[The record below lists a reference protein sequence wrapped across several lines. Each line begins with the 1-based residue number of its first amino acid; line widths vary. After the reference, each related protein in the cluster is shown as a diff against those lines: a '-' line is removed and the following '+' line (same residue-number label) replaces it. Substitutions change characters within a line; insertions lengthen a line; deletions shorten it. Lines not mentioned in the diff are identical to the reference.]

1 MLNRSCLKKFW
12 FTRKSLDLPRIPTH
26 MIINHSDFKLDVTS
40 EIGNLRA
47 LLIHS
52 PDNGLGKVVPSK
64 AQDWLFEDIV
74 HLETMRKN
82 EYDYYVKLLM
92 YFLDPGKIKG
102 KLKDIDAEES
112 KRGFFKPDDTDFHAS
127 NQVIE
132 IQSLLT
138 DILREDDIRK
148 KLVASVCAIEHC
160 HYRLQLKLIDTEPVE
175 LAKIIISGSLNRD
188 EMIFAPIPNLIF
200 SRDIGVAVNN
210 YMLLNKPAKKARARE
225 TLLARYIFFNH
236 PLFANYRDNI
246 LEIPETVQHFLRP
259 GEDNEQKTTLEGGD
273 VMMVSPQHLLIGCS
287 ERTSVSGA
295 NEAIK
300 LLFAH
305 KVVKKVTVVKIPHKR
320 DYMHIDTIF
329 TQVKRNM
336 WVLLR
341 SLAITEPYMDNHE
354 PASWFADKKSKDK
367 VEIVQFENG
376 KKPVTFDSI
385 EDLLS
390 DISTNDLGSKKKTK
404 FIYSGNDTF
413 PFDARE
419 QWTDSCNLLAV
430 KEGVVLGYDRNDKTV
445 DAFKQQGFDVIRV
458 ADLLQKFENDEL
470 DPQKMKNT
478 LILMPSSELSRA
490 RGGFHCMSMPLLRD
504 KIL

>member
-1 MLNRSCLKKFW
+1 MTLSNSK
-12 FTRKSLDLPRIPTH
+12 
-26 MIINHSDFKLDVTS
+26 FKLDVTS

-74 HLETMRKN
+74 HLDTMRKN

-92 YFLDPGKIKG
+92 YFLDPSKIKG
-102 KLKDIDAEES
+102 KLAQIDAEENNRS
-112 KRGFFKPDDTDFHAS
+112 FYKPDDKDFHAS
-127 NQVIE
+127 NKVIE
-132 IQSLLT
+132 IQTLLE
-138 DILREDDIRK
+138 DILQEGDIRK
-148 KLVASVCAIEHC
+148 KLVASVCAIEGCNYH
-160 HYRLQLKLIDTEPVE
+160 LQTQLIATEPSE
-175 LAKIIISGSLNRD
+175 LAKIIISGSLNKD

-236 PLFANYRDNI
+236 PLFAAYRNNI

-287 ERTSVSGA
+287 ERTSASGA
-295 NEAIK
+295 SEAIK
-300 LLFAH
+300 LLF
-305 KVVKKVTVVKIPHKR
+305 KNDVVKKVTIVKIPHKR

-341 SLAITEPYMDNHE
+341 SLSITETQAEMEE
-354 PASWFADKKSKDK
+354 PIAWFTDKKSKDK
-367 VEIVQFENG
+367 VEIVQFRKD
-376 KKPVTFDSI
+376 KKPKTFNTI
-385 EDLLS
+385 EDLLAN
-390 DISTNDLGSKKKTK
+390 ISEKDLESPEKTQ
-404 FIYSGNDTF
+404 FIYSGGDIF
-413 PFDARE
+413 PYNSRE
-419 QWTDSCNLLAV
+419 QWTDSCNLLAL

-445 DAFKQQGFDVIRV
+445 EAFKEKGFAIIKV
-458 ADLLQKFENDEL
+458 ADLLKQFESGEL
-470 DPQKMKNT
+470 NPETMTDT
-478 LILMPSSELSRA
+478 LILMPSAELSRA
-490 RGGFHCMSMPLLRD
+490 RGGFHCMSMPLQRD
-504 KIL
+504 AI

>member
-1 MLNRSCLKKFW
+1 MPLSN
-12 FTRKSLDLPRIPTH
+12 
-26 MIINHSDFKLDVTS
+26 SDFKLDVTS

-92 YFLDPGKIKG
+92 YFLDPQKIKG
-102 KLKDIDAEES
+102 KLKDVDDEKN
-112 KRGFFKPDDTDFHAS
+112 KRAFFKPDDKDFHAS
-127 NQVIE
+127 GKVIE
-132 IQSLLT
+132 IQTLLA
-138 DILREDDIRK
+138 DILVEDDIRK
-148 KLVASVCAIEHC
+148 KLVASVCAIESVN
-160 HYRLQLKLIDTEPVE
+160 YRMQLKLIDIEPVE
-175 LAKIIISGSLNRD
+175 LAKIIISGSLNHD

-200 SRDIGVAVNN
+200 SRDIGVAINN
-210 YMLLNKPAKKARARE
+210 FMLLNKPAKKARARE

-236 PLFANYRDNI
+236 PLFTAYKDNI
-246 LEIPETVQHFLRP
+246 LEIPEQIGHFLRP

-273 VMMVSPQHLLIGCS
+273 VMMVSPQHLIIGCS

-295 NEAIK
+295 NEAVK
-300 LLFAH
+300 LLFEH
-305 KVVKKVTVVKIPHKR
+305 DVVKKVSIVKIPHKR

-336 WVLLR
+336 WVLLH
-341 SLAITEPYMDNHE
+341 SLATNESQAGRHE
-354 PASWFADKKSKDK
+354 PGTWFADKKSKDK
-367 VEIVQFENG
+367 VEIVQFEKG
-376 KKPVTFDSI
+376 KKPTTYDTI

-390 DISTNDLGSKKKTK
+390 DISENDLESKKKTK
-404 FIYSGNDTF
+404 FIYSGNNVF
-413 PFDARE
+413 PFDSRE
-419 QWTDSCNLLAV
+419 QWTDSCNLLAL

-445 DAFKQQGFDVIRV
+445 EAFKEHGFEIINVK
-458 ADLLQKFENDEL
+458 DLLKKFENDEL
-470 DPQKMKNT
+470 DPQTMKNT

-504 KIL
+504 RI